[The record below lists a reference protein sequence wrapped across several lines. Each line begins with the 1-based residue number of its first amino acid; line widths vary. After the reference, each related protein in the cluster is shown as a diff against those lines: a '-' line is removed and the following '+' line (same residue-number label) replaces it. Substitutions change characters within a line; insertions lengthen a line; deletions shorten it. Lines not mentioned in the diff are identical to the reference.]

1 MTLKDFLIQYRTEHD
16 LSQRQFAA
24 ICGLSNS
31 YISMLERE
39 RNPTTGEKI
48 VPTLQAFEKLARGM
62 GITLEDIFDT
72 IEDTPVDLRFHPE
85 GDAPEDERELIA
97 ALRRIPPEKRREAL
111 RYLKY
116 LAASEDEA

>member
-39 RNPTTGEKI
+39 RNPTTGEK
-48 VPTLQAFEKLARGM
+48 
-62 GITLEDIFDT
+62 
-72 IEDTPVDLRFHPE
+72 
-85 GDAPEDERELIA
+85 
-97 ALRRIPPEKRREAL
+97 
-111 RYLKY
+111 
-116 LAASEDEA
+116 

>member
-1 MTLKDFLIQYRTEHD
+1 
-16 LSQRQFAA
+16 
-24 ICGLSNS
+24 
-31 YISMLERE
+31 
-39 RNPTTGEKI
+39 
-48 VPTLQAFEKLARGM
+48 M